1 MDKGNV
7 KKLYGVDLPVFVFF
21 AVIVLVSA
29 YLEIIPNQLIGA
41 VACMFTIGIL
51 LGELGERIPIWNKYC
66 GGGAILVFL
75 VCGLM
80 SHFGVL
86 PECVVKNATGWM
98 NEYSFLNLFI
108 SFLIVGSLLG
118 LDRKLLVKSSALY
131 LPAIIAGVIGS
142 IVFGAL
148 GGILFGKDPVQV
160 VMAYVLP
167 IMGGGAGAG
176 AIPMAQV
183 YADVTGEDPAGYL
196 SFALAILAVGNIVS
210 VAFAAIL
217 QTVGILV
224 PKLSGN
230 GELVRNTAKKVETE
244 KKETVNVTI
253 DDLGAGIFLTGG
265 FFILAQLFAKK
276 ILPSVAGVSI
286 PNFAYL
292 IIFAALANVFNLI
305 PEHLKAGAQKCQ
317 QFCANKLVWIQMVG
331 VGIVMINFSEML
343 EVLSAANLVI
353 VILIVLGAVI
363 GSAIFGWVVGFFP
376 IESAITAGLCMA
388 NMGGAGDLAV
398 LGAAKRMNLISY
410 AQISSRI
417 GGALILLLS
426 SIVFSIFA

>member
-1 MDKGNV
+1 MENGK
-7 KKLYGVDLPVFVFF
+7 KLKLYGVDLPVFVFF
-21 AVIVLVSA
+21 VVVVLASA

-51 LGELGERIPIWNKYC
+51 LGELGERIPIWNTYC

-118 LDRKLLVKSSALY
+118 LDRKLLLKSSALY

-142 IVFGAL
+142 IIFGAL

-230 GELVRNTAKKVETE
+230 GELVRDAAKKVETE
-244 KKETVNVTI
+244 KKEAVNVTM

-292 IIFAALANVFNLI
+292 IIFAALANIFNLI
-305 PEHLKAGAQKCQ
+305 PEHMKAGAQKCQ

-343 EVLSAANLVI
+343 EVLSLANLVI
-353 VILIVLGAVI
+353 VILIVLGAVL

-417 GGALILLLS
+417 GGAMILLLS